1 MTQIDYLIINDM
13 TKLGS
18 LVVGKKNQITIMGI
32 LNISPESFY
41 KKSIKSTKS
50 EISKYLCDMEENG
63 ANIIDIG
70 GMSTAPYLKTIVSE
84 KIESERITK
93 TIKIIQNLSN
103 IPISVDT
110 CRASVAKDA
119 LELGIDVINDIS
131 GLKYDKNMPKIVEKY
146 NPSLILCSY
155 SKKLV
160 KGNSISVTKQL
171 LNQSIK
177 IAKNAQISK
186 DKIVVD
192 PAIGFFRRSSDVKNN
207 LPYTKI
213 TSDWAQRDIEII
225 KKLKTHVFELGLVP
239 IIPLSGIDS
248 GIFDNAKEIGLEKHI
263 PKIEKFLRTKIQTIS
278 DARILD
284 KDLRKLMRDRKIVS
298 VNHGPNMIHDILDS
312 LELKH

>member
-1 MTQIDYLIINDM
+1 M
-13 TKLGS
+13 TKLGN
-18 LVVGKKNQITIMGI
+18 LVVGRKNVITIMGI

-50 EISKYLCDMEENG
+50 EISKYLLDMEENG

-84 KIESERITK
+84 KTESERITK

-110 CRASVAKDA
+110 CRSSVAKNA

-131 GLKYDKNMPKIVEKY
+131 GLKYDKNMPKIIEKY

-155 SKKLV
+155 SKQLA
-160 KGNSISVTKQL
+160 KGNPISVTKKL
-171 LNQSIK
+171 LNESIL
-177 IAKNAQISK
+177 IAKNVKIPK

-192 PAIGFFRRSSDVKNN
+192 PAIGFFRRSSDVKNK

-213 TSDWAQRDIEII
+213 NSDWAQRDIEII
-225 KKLKTHVFELGLVP
+225 KKLKLLKTTFPILVSISNKSFIGKLLKKEDPVDRNIGTAIAEMMSIINGASIIRTH
-239 IIPLSGIDS
+239 
-248 GIFDNAKEIGLEKHI
+248 N
-263 PKIEKFLRTKIQTIS
+263 PKITSDVIKITK
-278 DARILD
+278 
-284 KDLRKLMRDRKIVS
+284 
-298 VNHGPNMIHDILDS
+298 S
-312 LELKH
+312 LTKKSKKGL

>member
-1 MTQIDYLIINDM
+1 M
-13 TKLGS
+13 TKLGN
-18 LVVGKKNQITIMGI
+18 LVVGRKNKITIMGI

-50 EISKYLCDMEENG
+50 QISKHLCDMEENG

-84 KIESERITK
+84 KTESERITK

-155 SKKLV
+155 SKQLV
-160 KGNSISVTKQL
+160 TGNSISVTKKL
-171 LNQSIK
+171 LNESIR
-177 IAKNAQISK
+177 IAKNAQISN

-213 TSDWAQRDIEII
+213 TSDWVQRDIEII
-225 KKLKTHVFELGLVP
+225 KKLKSLKTTFPILVSISNKSFLGKLLGKKDPVDRHTGTAIAEMFSIINGASIIRTH
-239 IIPLSGIDS
+239 
-248 GIFDNAKEIGLEKHI
+248 N
-263 PKIEKFLRTKIQTIS
+263 PKITSDVIKMTK
-278 DARILD
+278 
-284 KDLRKLMRDRKIVS
+284 
-298 VNHGPNMIHDILDS
+298 S
-312 LELKH
+312 LTKKSKKGL

>member
-1 MTQIDYLIINDM
+1 
-13 TKLGS
+13 
-18 LVVGKKNQITIMGI
+18 MGI

-41 KKSIKSTKS
+41 KNSIKSTKS
-50 EISKYLCDMEENG
+50 QISKYLSEMEEND

-84 KIESERITK
+84 KTESKRITK

-119 LELGIDVINDIS
+119 LELGVDVINDIS

-155 SKKLV
+155 SKQLV
-160 KGNSISVTKQL
+160 KGNPISVTKKL
-171 LNQSIK
+171 LNESIK
-177 IAKNAQISK
+177 IAENAQIAK

-213 TSDWAQRDIEII
+213 TTDWIQRDIEVI
-225 KKLKTHVFELGLVP
+225 KKLKLLKTTFPILVSISNKSFIGKLLGKENPTDRNTGTAIAEMLSIINGASMIRTH
-239 IIPLSGIDS
+239 
-248 GIFDNAKEIGLEKHI
+248 N
-263 PKIEKFLRTKIQTIS
+263 PKITSDVINMTK
-278 DARILD
+278 
-284 KDLRKLMRDRKIVS
+284 
-298 VNHGPNMIHDILDS
+298 S
-312 LELKH
+312 LIKNSKKGL

>member
-1 MTQIDYLIINDM
+1 
-13 TKLGS
+13 
-18 LVVGKKNQITIMGI
+18 MGI

-50 EISKYLCDMEENG
+50 QISKHLCDMEENG

-84 KIESERITK
+84 KTEPERITK
-93 TIKIIQNLSN
+93 TIKTIQNLSN

-155 SKKLV
+155 SKQLV
-160 KGNSISVTKQL
+160 TGNSISVTKKL
-171 LNQSIK
+171 LNESIK
-177 IAKNAQISK
+177 IAKNAQISN

-213 TSDWAQRDIEII
+213 THDWVQRDIEII
-225 KKLKTHVFELGLVP
+225 KKLKSLKTTYPILVSVSNKSFLGKLLGKEDPIDRHTGTAIAEMFSIINGASIIRTH
-239 IIPLSGIDS
+239 
-248 GIFDNAKEIGLEKHI
+248 N
-263 PKIEKFLRTKIQTIS
+263 PKITSDVIKMTK
-278 DARILD
+278 
-284 KDLRKLMRDRKIVS
+284 
-298 VNHGPNMIHDILDS
+298 S
-312 LELKH
+312 LTKKSKKGL

>member
-1 MTQIDYLIINDM
+1 M
-13 TKLGS
+13 TKLGN
-18 LVVGKKNQITIMGI
+18 LVVGRKNEITIMGI
-32 LNISPESFY
+32 LNTSPESFY

-50 EISKYLCDMEENG
+50 EISKHLCDMEENG

-84 KIESERITK
+84 KTESERITK

-155 SKKLV
+155 SKQLV
-160 KGNSISVTKQL
+160 TGNSISVTKKL
-171 LNQSIK
+171 LNESIK

-192 PAIGFFRRSSDVKNN
+192 PAIGFFRNSSDVKNN

-213 TSDWAQRDIEII
+213 TSDWAQRDMEII
-225 KKLKTHVFELGLVP
+225 KKLKSLKTTFPILVSISNKSFLGKLLGKDDPADRNTGTAIAEMFSIINGASIIRTH
-239 IIPLSGIDS
+239 
-248 GIFDNAKEIGLEKHI
+248 N
-263 PKIEKFLRTKIQTIS
+263 PKITSDVIKMTNSLTKKFKKGL
-278 DARILD
+278 
-284 KDLRKLMRDRKIVS
+284 
-298 VNHGPNMIHDILDS
+298 
-312 LELKH
+312 